1 MGGLNLTGFH
11 TDERLVWG
19 KSLRRRNRVA
29 ANAST
34 HFDILLSHSPRWQKA
49 AVSAVC
55 ELATC
60 AAKVGY
66 RKFASSVMGPLRAV
80 TRRMHSRH
88 LKQRECLNRLEPTV
102 WIVILGGCCL

>member
-1 MGGLNLTGFH
+1 MTM
-11 TDERLVWG
+11 
-19 KSLRRRNRVA
+19 A
-29 ANAST
+29 AGAP
-34 HFDILLSHSPRWQKA
+34 ILDRHQARQNIDFFNTI
-49 AVSAVC
+49 SALC

-66 RKFASSVMGPLRAV
+66 RKFASSVMGSLRAV

-88 LKQRECLNRLEPTV
+88 LKQRECLNQLEPTV